1 MHNFCE
7 KMSDVFFD
15 RGARL
20 KRRSF
25 LACTTV
31 GLLSAVHTPVIAG
44 VRSKKLA
51 DFWVKDRWLS
61 LRRSST
67 GEFFSV
73 PFWVNGAVNWA
84 NYVRLCYLLRDVRDG
99 NHTVEMDIELLNLLY
114 GIQEWAR
121 LLGINQPIFEVTSG
135 LRTPRHN
142 ALLEGAAHDSEHLY
156 GRATDV
162 TMRGVGLNDL
172 ASMARFYEAG
182 GVGEYSS
189 FVHIDVGRV
198 RHWRTSPKNL

>member
-1 MHNFCE
+1 MHRFCE

-15 RGARL
+15 CMSPIG
-20 KRRSF
+20 RRSF
-25 LACTTV
+25 LALAPV
-31 GLLSAVHTPVIAG
+31 ALMSAVPTPAIAG
-44 VRSKKLA
+44 LQSKKLA

-67 GEFFSV
+67 SEFFSV
-73 PFWVNGAVNWA
+73 PFWVNGAVDWA

-121 LLGINQPIFEVTSG
+121 LLGIKQPTFEVTSG

-162 TMRGVGLNDL
+162 TMRGVSLSDL

-182 GVGEYSS
+182 GVGEYAS